1 MKTPGMEPA
10 DHIRQT
16 DHHLPPTTIQNAER
30 EQGLIRLALSVIAC
44 SYLYYMPQASTAP
57 ALLFSP
63 HSLIFPVMTY
73 STLLL
78 GSILLYPGFFP
89 TRIIISIT
97 GDLSFVMTA
106 MALTGSHGLP
116 LGVITLWVIM
126 GNGFR
131 FGVRYLT
138 IATIVGSLEFLVV
151 YRLNPWWQTHA
162 ILFDSQLIAMVVL
175 PFYMAVLLR
184 KLEKMIA
191 VANEANQA
199 KSRFLANMSHELR
212 TPLNGVIGLTELLR
226 ENASRRQMALLDT
239 LAGSARHLSEI
250 ISKILDFSKLEAG
263 KMTASSV
270 PFDVGQVVAETVNSL
285 IPLAREKNLPLT
297 VIMDARFPSSLRGD
311 PFHLKQI
318 LTNLL
323 GNAIKFTSA
332 GEVCL
337 AIRPLPANPSR
348 EISLRFEVT
357 DTGIGIPEKDKDRIF
372 ESFVQGDD
380 SVTKRY
386 GGTGLGLS
394 ITRQLIEIQK
404 GRWGF
409 ESQEGKGSTFWCELP
424 FAADNSSTLLRSGWI
439 SKKTV
444 VYWGDEEGYN
454 HLLPLCR
461 LVGVE
466 PAYGK
471 GKAPVAP
478 SRESS
483 VPGASEDSAGH
494 VLIASLSRGN
504 LSAFESMF
512 SGGGPSSVRPGSI
525 RILLV
530 PESLPADALDFLPP
544 GGWTVILSDIPSA
557 DQISRILGWPP
568 PPVHMETRKHFP
580 APSWPQTGPTI
591 LVADDHEVNRTILKS
606 LLETRGYHVEL
617 ANDGEEALDLLEK
630 FPRRYSLMILDLCMP
645 GRGGLDVIRAHQ
657 FIEHDNPVPS
667 IILTANQSVEA
678 RIESLGARADIF
690 LTKPLDTSRLFES
703 IEQLLLRSPNRTDPP
718 VRIAANDP
726 PAFEK
731 DDPFPLVDP
740 DTLLSL
746 REYSPNPAFLRT
758 LLTGFV
764 MEGQRHMETV
774 RDALARLDYPV
785 LMEALHALKGSALQL
800 GAMKLAQLCREGEK
814 IRVLDLMEKRAG
826 PVAEQLPEI
835 FRQTLQELDRLVLTH
850 PDFQIS
856 RESRVD

>member
-1 MKTPGMEPA
+1 MEP
-10 DHIRQT
+10 DEHIRET
-16 DHHLPPTTIQNAER
+16 PRHLPLTTVKNTER
-30 EQGLIRLALSVIAC
+30 EQGLIRLALSVVAC
-44 SYLYYMPQASTAP
+44 SYLYYMPQASSAP
-57 ALLFSP
+57 SLLFSP
-63 HSLIFPVMTY
+63 HSMILPVLIY
-73 STLLL
+73 ASLLL

-89 TRIIISIT
+89 VRIIVSII

-106 MALTGSHGLP
+106 MALTGSQGLP
-116 LGVITLWVIM
+116 LGVIALWVIM

-151 YRLNPWWQTHA
+151 YRLSPWWQKHV

-175 PFYMAVLLR
+175 PFYMAVLLK
-184 KLEKMIA
+184 KLEKLIA

-226 ENASRRQMALLDT
+226 ENASHRQMALLDT

-270 PFDVGQVVAETVNSL
+270 PFDAGQIVAETVNPL
-285 IPLAREKNLPLT
+285 MPLAREKNLPLT

-332 GEVCL
+332 GEVRL
-337 AIRPLPANPSR
+337 AIHPLPANPTR
-348 EISLRFEVT
+348 EITLRFEVA
-357 DTGIGIPEKDKDRIF
+357 DTGIGVPEKDKNRIF

-424 FAADNSSTLLRSGWI
+424 FAADDSSTLLRSGWI
-439 SKKTV
+439 SKKNV

-454 HLLPLCR
+454 RLLPLCR

-466 PAYGK
+466 PAYGERK
-471 GKAPVAP
+471 STFAP
-478 SRESS
+478 SRESAG
-483 VPGASEDSAGH
+483 PGASDDSAGD
-494 VLIASLSRGN
+494 VLIARLSRDN
-504 LSAFESMF
+504 LVAFQSAFS
-512 SGGGPSSVRPGSI
+512 SGGPSVVRPGSI

-530 PESLPADALDFLPP
+530 PETVPADALDCLPP
-544 GGWTVILSDIPSA
+544 GGWTVILSDNPSA

-568 PPVHMETRKHFP
+568 PPVHMGNRKHSP
-580 APSWPQTGPTI
+580 APSWPQTGPSI
-591 LVADDHEVNRTILKS
+591 LVADDQEVNRTVLKG
-606 LLETRGYHVEL
+606 LLETRGYRVDL
-617 ANDGEEALDLLEK
+617 ANDGEEALDLLER

-645 GRGGLDVIRAHQ
+645 GRGGLDVIRAHR
-657 FIEHDNPVPS
+657 FIEADHPVPS
-667 IILTANQSVEA
+667 IILTANQTEEA
-678 RIESLGARADIF
+678 RMESLGARADIF
-690 LTKPLDTSRLFES
+690 LPKPLDTARLFES
-703 IEQLLLRSPNRTDPP
+703 IGQLLLHSPNRTDSSIRLSANEPP
-718 VRIAANDP
+718 V
-726 PAFEK
+726 FEK
-731 DDPFPLVDP
+731 DDSLPLVDA

-774 RDALARLDYPV
+774 QDALSRLDYPA
-785 LMEALHALKGSALQL
+785 LMESLHALKGSALQL
-800 GAMKLAQLCREGEK
+800 GAMRLAQLCREGEK
-814 IRVLDLMEKRAG
+814 IRVPDLLEKRPGAL
-826 PVAEQLPEI
+826 PERLPEI

-850 PDFQIS
+850 PELQIS
-856 RESRVD
+856 RESRTD

>member
-1 MKTPGMEPA
+1 MKEPRMKPDEDIRETP
-10 DHIRQT
+10 
-16 DHHLPPTTIQNAER
+16 HHLPLTTVKNTER
-30 EQGLIRLALSVIAC
+30 EQGLIRLALSVVAC
-44 SYLYYMPQASTAP
+44 SYLYYLPQASSAP
-57 ALLFSP
+57 GLLFSP
-63 HSLIFPVMTY
+63 HSMILPVMIY
-73 STLLL
+73 ASLLL
-78 GSILLYPGFFP
+78 GSILLYPGFYP
-89 TRIIISIT
+89 TRIIVSIT

-106 MALTGSHGLP
+106 MALTGSQGLP
-116 LGVITLWVIM
+116 LGVIALWVIM

-151 YRLNPWWQTHA
+151 YRLNPWWQKHV

-175 PFYMAVLLR
+175 PFYMAVLLK
-184 KLEKMIA
+184 KLEKLIA

-226 ENASRRQMALLDT
+226 ENASHRQMALLDT

-270 PFDVGQVVAETVNSL
+270 PFDAGQIVAETVNPL
-285 IPLAREKNLPLT
+285 MPLAREKNLPLT

-332 GEVCL
+332 GEVRL
-337 AIRPLPANPSR
+337 AIHPLPANPTR
-348 EISLRFEVT
+348 EITLRFEVA
-357 DTGIGIPEKDKDRIF
+357 DTGIGIPEKDKSRIF

-424 FAADNSSTLLRSGWI
+424 FAADDSSTLLRSGWI
-439 SKKTV
+439 SKKNV

-454 HLLPLCR
+454 QLLPLCR

-466 PAYGK
+466 PAYGER
-471 GKAPVAP
+471 KAPFAP
-478 SRESS
+478 SQESAG
-483 VPGASEDSAGH
+483 PGASDDSAGH
-494 VLIASLSRGN
+494 VLIARLSREN
-504 LSAFESMF
+504 LVAFQTTF
-512 SGGGPSSVRPGSI
+512 SSGGPSVARPGSI

-530 PESLPADALDFLPP
+530 PETFSADALDFLPP
-544 GGWTVILSDIPSA
+544 GGWTVILSDNPSA

-568 PPVHMETRKHFP
+568 PPVHMENRKHSP

-591 LVADDHEVNRTILKS
+591 LVADDQEVNRTVLKG
-606 LLETRGYHVEL
+606 LLETRGYRVEL
-617 ANDGEEALDLLEK
+617 ANDGEAALDLLEQ

-645 GRGGLDVIRAHQ
+645 GRGGLDVIRAHR
-657 FIEHDNPVPS
+657 FIEADHPVPS
-667 IILTANQSVEA
+667 IILTANQTEEA
-678 RIESLGARADIF
+678 RMESLGARADIF
-690 LTKPLDTSRLFES
+690 LPKPLDTARLFES
-703 IEQLLLRSPNRTDPP
+703 IEQLLLHSPNRTGTSI
-718 VRIAANDP
+718 RIPANDP
-726 PAFEK
+726 LVSEK
-731 DDPFPLVDP
+731 DDSFPLVDA

-774 RDALARLDYPV
+774 QDALSRLDYPA
-785 LMEALHALKGSALQL
+785 LMESLHALKGSALQL

-814 IRVLDLMEKRAG
+814 IRVPDLLEKRSG
-826 PVAEQLPEI
+826 PLPERLPEI

-850 PDFQIS
+850 PEFQIS
-856 RESRVD
+856 RESRTD